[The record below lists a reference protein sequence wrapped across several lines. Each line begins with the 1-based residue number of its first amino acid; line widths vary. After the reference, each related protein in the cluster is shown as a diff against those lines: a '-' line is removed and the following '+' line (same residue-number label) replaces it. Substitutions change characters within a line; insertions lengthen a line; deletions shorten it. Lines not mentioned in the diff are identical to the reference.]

1 MKKVKFKNLL
11 IQNFLS
17 VGEEKLYLNFQ
28 QGINLITGIN
38 KDKESKNGCGKTTIL
53 DALYWCIF
61 GNTIRDI
68 KKDKIVHNHSNLTSK
83 VELEFEILDL
93 QKSTC
98 FKIERTLNPS
108 KLFLYKKETDTTYS
122 TIQKTDEAIKDLIGA
137 NEELFRN
144 SIIMSLDNTLPFMA
158 QKKIEKR
165 KFIEGILQINIFSE
179 MLSKVRQD
187 YNDLKK
193 NYEILTNSHQ
203 EKQKMLNFL
212 NEQKVKNDEI
222 KKQKINSIK
231 SKIIENENKLK
242 NNKPKDFL
250 AKKEKIQQSLDKT
263 EVVLKK
269 IEEKIEKYQDIILTE
284 AKKESKIQTE
294 IENIEKQIK
303 TIKNKTGLCPTCKRK
318 LTEED
323 DVSINQHIEEL
334 VKQLTEKETIYNKI
348 LSEKN
353 KINSEKNISI
363 QKKNELSAIAKD
375 FKQKLNNIDL
385 ITKENENLEQRNKEF
400 YKEISD
406 IENQKDDIEEKLQE
420 IDQEFKKIEQDIIEQ
435 NKKLTILESS
445 KIVVSE
451 EGVKTYIV
459 KKLLILFN
467 NKLNFYLKKLEA
479 PCTCVFDEYFEE
491 TILNDK
497 DKECSYF
504 NFSGGERK
512 RIDLAILFTFQ
523 DILKCQTGIH
533 YSLSMYDELLDS
545 ALDEAGVNKVME
557 ILKENTEKFNECIYI
572 ISHNSSL
579 CKNNIDNV
587 IELEKING
595 KTKIVN

>member
-1 MKKVKFKNLL
+1 MKKIKFKNLL

-17 VGEEKLYLNFQ
+17 VGEEKLNLNFQ

-83 VELEFEILDL
+83 VELEFEILDI

-263 EVVLKK
+263 EVVLEK

-334 VKQLTEKETIYNKI
+334 VKQLTEKETIYNKV
-348 LSEKN
+348 LSEKS
-353 KINSEKNISI
+353 KINSEKNISV

-385 ITKENENLEQRNKEF
+385 ITKENENLEQRNKEL

-420 IDQEFKKIEQDIIEQ
+420 INQEFKKIEQDIIEQ

-545 ALDEAGVNKVME
+545 ALDEVGVNKVME
-557 ILKENTEKFNECIYI
+557 VLKENTEKFNECIYI